1 MSYSGVPA
9 GLYARI
15 RDYAQLLDDV
25 LIALKASTSAPS
37 DDNRQKLANLFL
49 GTNASAPSNLSAQFF
64 QMLLQTEQGVTSDEL
79 HEIGTALSSSD
90 VRDHQLIDRLEDLA
104 LALENERAGML
115 ARMRG
120 HV

>member
-1 MSYSGVPA
+1 MSYGGLPA

-25 LIALKASTSAPS
+25 LIALKANTSAPT
-37 DDNRQKLANLFL
+37 DENRKKLASLFL
-49 GTNASAPSNLSAQFF
+49 GNRTSTPSNLSAQFF
-64 QMLLQTEQGVTSDEL
+64 QMLIQSEQGIGLPEL
-79 HEIGTALSSSD
+79 HDIGSALSSPD
-90 VRDHQLIDRLEDLA
+90 VRGQVIDRLDALA

-120 HV
+120 HF